1 MAHPYPNLAS
11 TRATDDPANA
21 GDPPA
26 KTGTPVKERRL
37 RINGDRQI
45 QTRKKK
51 GKSKKF
57 FYAHLALLIDAQAIS
72 KISAATPVTS
82 STSRI
87 RFLTSRYFRRPSPL
101 SPNLSAARSMFAS
114 DSRTQ

>member
-1 MAHPYPNLAS
+1 LAS
-11 TRATDDPANA
+11 TWAADDPADA

-26 KTGTPVKERRL
+26 KAGAPVKERRL

-51 GKSKKF
+51 CKSKKF
-57 FYAHLALLIDAQAIS
+57 SYTHLTLLIDAQAIS

-82 STSRI
+82 SPSRI

-101 SPNLSAARSMFAS
+101 SSNLSAARSTLAS
-114 DSRTQ
+114 DSRTQWLQRE